1 MSGTGV
7 CSNFGRIL
15 SREGV
20 DYQSPVRW
28 EIGRVLRAEVITNG
42 SAQVVSN
49 NLYDVFGVLRYQQGS
64 AETPWRDSMFRA
76 ADEGFYQLRSGVYAV
91 EISKYK
97 RGWRKLCRVVKD
109 FIVDCGLEVY
119 EKCKEIKEK
128 CDLFK
133 PVFDCT
139 QCAALTIE
147 AGRQC
152 NHWLDTDVGFEWC
165 LNHPKCAGNSLC
177 CAQHCVNDWL
187 AQYGGRTWKDC
198 IDRCVDVVKK
208 SWEVAAQ

>member
-42 SAQVVSN
+42 SAQVISN

-152 NHWLDTDVGFEWC
+152 NHWLDTMSVLSGVSII
-165 LNHPKCAGNSLC
+165 LN
-177 CAQHCVNDWL
+177 AQAIVFAVHNIVSTI
-187 AQYGGRTWKDC
+187 G
-198 IDRCVDVVKK
+198 
-208 SWEVAAQ
+208 